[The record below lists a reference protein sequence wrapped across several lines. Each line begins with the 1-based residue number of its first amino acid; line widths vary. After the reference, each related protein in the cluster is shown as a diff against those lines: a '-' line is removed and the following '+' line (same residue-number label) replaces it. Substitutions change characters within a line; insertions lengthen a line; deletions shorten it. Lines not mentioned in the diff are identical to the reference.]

1 MIKITANRVYATD
14 NEGNVL
20 FTMST
25 EDSLA
30 CHFEIKNSEKMMSE
44 ENRDE
49 VVAAV
54 RTGVQMLG
62 MSN

>member
-1 MIKITANRVYATD
+1 MIKITANRVEATD
-14 NEGNVL
+14 SEGNVL

-30 CHFEIKNSEKMMSE
+30 CYFEIKNSEKMMSE

-62 MSN
+62 MND